1 MITIQWIQACS
12 LCSNN
17 AYVVHYPTTDGE
29 KNVFTTI
36 HEDSWR
42 SKCSTW
48 ADVVFECFWRDCIVP
63 SIFGGAYQTNCQLL
77 VGGPWD
83 FLIHN
88 VQLSF
93 PAKPSN
99 TCCGDFWI
107 RQFLGTFS
115 EADSLA
121 YGCEIYDGSLNTA
134 VINLPYPTNYTPD
147 ISSEGTWIRKVKYLK
162 YLKIMATPRPFEV
175 PQLLTFRSTAKLLTF
190 QVPAVWTVPCHGRR
204 IAAAMGS
211 VVEND
216 QMFPGK
222 WYIQIYKYIHLQIDI
237 YVCMYIYIH
246 YNIIPSSYY

>member
-1 MITIQWIQACS
+1 MGWCS
-12 LCSNN
+12 
-17 AYVVHYPTTDGE
+17 
-29 KNVFTTI
+29 
-36 HEDSWR
+36 
-42 SKCSTW
+42 
-48 ADVVFECFWRDCIVP
+48 FWRDCIVP

-162 YLKIMATPRPFEV
+162 YLKSWQRLGHLRCRNSWHFG
-175 PQLLTFRSTAKLLTF
+175 PQLSSWHFKCQPSEQYLAMDDALRRPWVLLWKMIKCS
-190 QVPAVWTVPCHGRR
+190 PG
-204 IAAAMGS
+204 
-211 VVEND
+211 ND
-216 QMFPGK
+216 IFK
-222 WYIQIYKYIHLQIDI
+222 FI
-237 YVCMYIYIH
+237 
-246 YNIIPSSYY
+246 NI